1 MKAQQHA
8 ETGPRRIKA
17 PIITLLGFAALF
29 APPAARGSNAVA
41 VFSDV
46 GRDYV
51 RARLP
56 DGSLQPETYAFG
68 EGGFVPGFMAGDT
81 IDKLD
86 FKTIAHLIAAPLAR
100 RKFLPAVDPNTT
112 KLLIM
117 VYWGTTSGARDMGF
131 TPQRIELF
139 HFAMLQDRARDM
151 LDYRNASILGYTA
164 DGLIGTDEGYWLL
177 QTTALR
183 HRVEDLIDDVEQ
195 SRYFVVLMAYDFQMM
210 WKDKQPK
217 LLWVTRLSIDQ
228 RRNDFGR
235 ELPTMLKVA
244 SQYFGRDSHGL
255 IRDVVPE
262 GRVELGEPKP
272 LGVEQ

>member
-1 MKAQQHA
+1 M
-8 ETGPRRIKA
+8 
-17 PIITLLGFAALF
+17 
-29 APPAARGSNAVA
+29 
-41 VFSDV
+41 
-46 GRDYV
+46 
-51 RARLP
+51 
-56 DGSLQPETYAFG
+56 
-68 EGGFVPGFMAGDT
+68 
-81 IDKLD
+81 
-86 FKTIAHLIAAPLAR
+86 
-100 RKFLPAVDPNTT
+100 
-112 KLLIM
+112 
-117 VYWGTTSGARDMGF
+117 
-131 TPQRIELF
+131 
-139 HFAMLQDRARDM
+139 
-151 LDYRNASILGYTA
+151 
-164 DGLIGTDEGYWLL
+164 
-177 QTTALR
+177 
-183 HRVEDLIDDVEQ
+183 EDLIDDVEQ